1 MDQQFLSEQSSTP
14 ADSFQ
19 KVDRALVARIKL
31 EKKNPSASL
40 IVRGLGDFTERPYS
54 SDGPAEISIE
64 RRDRLGKPS
73 SSLIDR

>member
-19 KVDRALVARIKL
+19 KVDRVIVAHIKL
-31 EKKNPSASL
+31 EKNPSTSL
-40 IVRGLGDFTERPYS
+40 IVRGLGDFTERPYL
-54 SDGPAEISIE
+54 SDGPAEISTK